1 MSVLTDNIDQI
12 LAARGIGKYKFY
24 NDVGISAATFSQWKQ
39 GRNDPRLSKL
49 AEVAQYLGVS
59 ASTLTDGQIID
70 FEIGKPEEKKIAAAT
85 EGDGMNETQIELMSI
100 ARTLDA
106 EFQHYL
112 LAKARELAEFQRFRD
127 SQ

>member
-1 MSVLTDNIDQI
+1 MSRVTDNID
-12 LAARGIGKYKFY
+12 LLLTMNGIGKYQFY
-24 NDVGISAATFSQWKQ
+24 KDVGISAPAYTQWKQ
-39 GRNDPRLSKL
+39 GKNNPRLSKL
-49 AEVAQYLGVS
+49 QQIAEYLGVS
-59 ASTLTDGQIID
+59 VSTLTDEQAVI
-70 FEIGKPEEKKIAAAT
+70 FETEKPEEQKTAAT

>member
-70 FEIGKPEEKKIAAAT
+70 FEIGKPEEQETAAP

>member
-12 LAARGIGKYKFY
+12 LAARRIGKYKFY
-24 NDVGISAATFSQWKQ
+24 KDVGISAATFSQWKQ

-70 FEIGKPEEKKIAAAT
+70 FEIGKPEEQKTAVT
-85 EGDGMNETQIELMSI
+85 EGDGMSDVQIELMSI
-100 ARTLDA
+100 ARTLEPDSLR
-106 EFQHYL
+106 YL
-112 LAKARELAEFQRFRD
+112 TAKARELAEFQRFRD